1 MELQS
6 TGTSINKVRR
16 GSAVSADFRGQI
28 PMRHSVLEGGVFLLS
43 ILHEEMSS
51 GWIAGRAD
59 ERERLI
65 KVRCMRTHGGKRGQH
80 FPGEDERSY

>member
-16 GSAVSADFRGQI
+16 GSAVSADFPGQI

-43 ILHEEMSS
+43 LLHEEMSS

-59 ERERLI
+59 EREINQSALHAHAR
-65 KVRCMRTHGGKRGQH
+65 GKEGST
-80 FPGEDERSY
+80 FPGRG